1 MSGIKC
7 TSKNSSSS
15 SSRKKLLGFH
25 VSEEEKTRLRSESYS
40 SSTITMATAPAYGGG
55 DGYGADVRKY
65 QCQYCRREFA
75 NSQALGGHQNA
86 HKKERQQLNRAH
98 MHHHGGGFW
107 APTGQ
112 MCPVNPMVSAI
123 APQPHLLPVPAGW
136 VCISRPPPFHVS
148 HACAFPS
155 SSVPPIVPPAVPY
168 STAGGGARLLEQ
180 DAGSF
185 TRFSATVP
193 VTMRKDSSDS
203 GESSGL
209 DLQLRLAPT
218 GS

>member
-15 SSRKKLLGFH
+15 SRQKLLGFH
-25 VSEEEKTRLRSESYS
+25 VSEEEKARLTSESYS
-40 SSTITMATAPAYGGG
+40 SSTTTMATAPAYGVG
-55 DGYGADVRKY
+55 DGADVRKY
-65 QCQYCRREFA
+65 QCQYCRREFT
-75 NSQALGGHQNA
+75 NWQALGGHQNA

-98 MHHHGGGFW
+98 MHHHPHGGGFW

-112 MCPVNPMVSAI
+112 MCQANPMVAAI

-136 VCISRPPPFHVS
+136 VCISQPPPLHVS

-155 SSVPPIVPPAVPY
+155 SSVPPVVPPAVPC
-168 STAGGGARLLEQ
+168 STAGGGARLLQE

-185 TRFSATVP
+185 TRFSTTVP
-193 VTMRKDSSDS
+193 VTKRKDSSDS

>member
-15 SSRKKLLGFH
+15 SSRQKLLGLH
-25 VSEEEKTRLRSESYS
+25 VSEEEKTRLGSESYS
-40 SSTITMATAPAYGGG
+40 SSTTTMAIAPAYGGG
-55 DGYGADVRKY
+55 DGVDVRKY
-65 QCQYCRREFA
+65 QCQYCRREFT

-123 APQPHLLPVPAGW
+123 APPPHLLPVPAGW

-155 SSVPPIVPPAVPY
+155 SSVPPVVPPALPY
-168 STAGGGARLLEQ
+168 STAGGGARFLAE

-185 TRFSATVP
+185 TRLSATVP
-193 VTMRKDSSDS
+193 VAKRKYSSYS
-203 GESSGL
+203 GESSSGL